1 MYYICISFE
10 RIYNIIVAVNF
21 TEEHKKALDWLNNL
35 TNENISFY
43 GIKSEL
49 LQIDDSRKAVNF
61 DIVSEPNQTVRSTR
75 KTVSGEITES
85 QKYYLDFWV
94 DFKRKM
100 LKIRV
105 DISLRTPRPQYWF
118 DISWVNQTYMFPILV
133 H

>member
-1 MYYICISFE
+1 
-10 RIYNIIVAVNF
+10 VAVNF